1 MIKMYSTKNHASS
14 YIYNKAAQE
23 YDKSLINTLLVANR
37 IDKRSNQFAPIIDEV
52 KRRQI
57 SPVLLDVLMRKNV
70 VLLMCNKSLPAAFSV
85 FTAKDVRDEKKE
97 MKVFI
102 DFTPV
107 VSYKDG
113 FYYATNINA
122 LIAFLVNAMVNLI
135 YYTEPKRF
143 LSNSNLTLY
152 GTNCFANMFCY
163 ILDYLR
169 VSGYAENSE
178 KILYLVSLYYQTSV
192 LLKPLTD
199 SSKNVAMKISQLTPQ
214 EAHACD
220 FLYDEEVDFKNIDN
234 FVRKITE
241 LFKLKGFGLDVLVEK
256 WLYLFGNGTQF
267 GLELFPSFVSMITNA
282 YTGSYLNQQKQIEKC
297 LGKNLLNNFS
307 FEILK
312 IGKDSIRTF

>member
-1 MIKMYSTKNHASS
+1 MIDMYSTKNYASS

-23 YDKSLINTLLVANR
+23 YDRNLVNTIIASNR
-37 IDKRSNQFAPIIDEV
+37 IDKRSKSFEPIIAEV

-57 SPVLLDVLMRKNV
+57 SSVLAEVLMRDNV
-70 VLLMCNKSLPAAFSV
+70 VLLMCNKPLPAAFSV
-85 FTAKDVRDEKKE
+85 FTAKDIKE
-97 MKVFI
+97 ADKELKVFI

-107 VSYKDG
+107 VNYKDG
-113 FYYATNINA
+113 FYYATDINA
-122 LIAFLVNAMVNLI
+122 LIAFLTNAMINVV

-152 GTNCFANMFCY
+152 GTNCFVNMFCY

-169 VSGYAENSE
+169 LSGYADNSA
-178 KILYLVSLYYQTSV
+178 KISYLTALYYQTCV
-192 LLKPLTD
+192 LSKPLTD
-199 SSKNVAMKISQLTPQ
+199 SSKNIAIRISKLSGQ

-220 FLYDEEVDFKNIDN
+220 FLYDEEKDFTNIND
-234 FVRKITE
+234 FVKRLIE
-241 LFKLKGFGLDVLVEK
+241 LFKLKGFGLDILVEK

-267 GLELFPSFVSMITNA
+267 GLELFAPFASMITNA

-307 FEILK
+307 NEIIK
-312 IGKDSIRTF
+312 IGRDSIK

>member
-1 MIKMYSTKNHASS
+1 MIDMYSTKNHASS
-14 YIYNKAAQE
+14 YIYNKAAAD
-23 YDKSLINTLLVANR
+23 YDRNLVNTLIIANR
-37 IDKRSNQFAPIIDEV
+37 IDKKSKSFEPIIAEV

-57 SPVLLDVLMRKNV
+57 SSVLVDVLMRDNV
-70 VLLMCNKSLPAAFSV
+70 VLLMYNKPLPAAFSV
-85 FTAKDVRDEKKE
+85 FTAKDIKEEKKE
-97 MKVFI
+97 LKVFI

-107 VSYKDG
+107 VNYKDG

-122 LIAFLVNAMVNLI
+122 LIAFLTNAMINVV

-152 GTNCFANMFCY
+152 GTNCFVNMFCY

-169 VSGYAENSE
+169 LSGYADNSA
-178 KILYLVSLYYQTSV
+178 KIRYLTALYYQTCV

-199 SSKNVAMKISQLTPQ
+199 SSKNVAARIAQLNGQ

-220 FLYDEEVDFKNIDN
+220 FLYDEEKDFVNIN
-234 FVRKITE
+234 TFVNKLIE

-267 GLELFPSFVSMITNA
+267 GLELFPSFSSMITNA
-282 YTGSYLNQQKQIEKC
+282 YVGSYLNQQKQIEKC

-307 FEILK
+307 NEILK
-312 IGKDSIRTF
+312 IGRDSIK

>member
-1 MIKMYSTKNHASS
+1 MIDMYSTKNHASS
-14 YIYNKAAQE
+14 YIYNKAAAD
-23 YDKSLINTLLVANR
+23 YDRNLVNTLIIANR
-37 IDKRSNQFAPIIDEV
+37 IDKKSKSFEPIIAEV

-57 SPVLLDVLMRKNV
+57 SSVLVDVLMRDNV
-70 VLLMCNKSLPAAFSV
+70 VLLMYNKPLPAAFSV
-85 FTAKDVRDEKKE
+85 FTAKDIKEEKKE
-97 MKVFI
+97 LKVFI

-107 VSYKDG
+107 VNYKDG

-122 LIAFLVNAMVNLI
+122 LIAFLTNAMINVV

-152 GTNCFANMFCY
+152 GTNCFVNMFCY

-169 VSGYAENSE
+169 LSGYADNSA
-178 KILYLVSLYYQTSV
+178 KIRYLTALYYQTCV

-199 SSKNVAMKISQLTPQ
+199 SSKNVAARIAQLNGQ

-220 FLYDEEVDFKNIDN
+220 FLYDEEKDFININ
-234 FVRKITE
+234 TFVNKLIE

-267 GLELFPSFVSMITNA
+267 GLELFPSFSSMITNA
-282 YTGSYLNQQKQIEKC
+282 YVGSYLNQQKQIEKC

-307 FEILK
+307 NEILK
-312 IGKDSIRTF
+312 IGRDSIK